1 MFFFLSKT
9 LSYLTQPFVIICLL
23 LVISFFVRR
32 PRLKRG
38 LAISSFILL
47 FVLSNDFLA
56 NEIVLWWEVPPTP
69 YQDIS
74 KRYEFGI
81 VLTGIGGT
89 DNGPD
94 DRVYFGRGAERVTH
108 TLQLYKLGIIKK
120 IVISGGSGKLTEV
133 PKQEADYL
141 ADAFRLM
148 GVPDSAMVI
157 ENKSRNTHES
167 AVEVIKILTN
177 NTSPDRCLLITSSY
191 HLRRSDACYAH
202 EGWKMD
208 TFSTDF
214 ISHKR
219 RFSFEALFIPKVDA
233 INYWTILVREWVGM
247 IAYKIAGY
255 I

>member
-1 MFFFLSKT
+1 MFFVLSKT
-9 LSYLTQPFVIICLL
+9 LSYLTQPFVVICLL
-23 LVISFFVRR
+23 LVISFFVKRA
-32 PRLKRG
+32 RLKRG

-69 YQDIS
+69 YKEITKHYD
-74 KRYEFGI
+74 FGI

-108 TLQLYKLGIIKK
+108 TLQLYKLGIINN
-120 IVISGGSGKLTEV
+120 ILISGGSGKLTEV

-148 GVPDSAMVI
+148 GVPDSAIVI
-157 ENKSRNTHES
+157 ENQSRNTHES
-167 AVEVIKILTN
+167 AVEVIKMLKQR
-177 NTSPDRCLLITSSY
+177 TSPGKCLLITSSY
-191 HLRRSDACYAH
+191 HLRRSDACYAR

-219 RFSFEALFIPKVDA
+219 RFTFDVLFIPKVEA
-233 INYWTILVREWVGM
+233 INEWTILVREWVGM
-247 IAYKIAGY
+247 MAYKMAGY